1 MQIIQELE
9 KLNIPKENI
18 IENEPMKK
26 HTTFKIGGTAEYFI
40 KAETK
45 EQIIKIIKYAKQ
57 TQIPLTIV
65 GNGSNL
71 LVLDE
76 GIEGIVLQIKNEN
89 LNITTNK
96 ENVEITV
103 GSGYKIAKLGHK
115 LCECEISGFEEL
127 SAIPGTIGGAIYMNA
142 GAHGKEIKDVITSVK
157 CIDKDGN
164 EIEFTTEEMQ
174 LGYRTSRF
182 KDKKYII
189 LEAKLKLQKGKKEEI
204 KQKMQE
210 YSNYRKEKQPLE
222 YPNAG
227 STFKRGKDFITAQL
241 IDQAGLKGYS
251 IGDAE
256 VSTKHSGFIINKGEA
271 TAKDILNL
279 VKHVK
284 EEVKKKFDKDIEL
297 EIEVIG
303 KERDNSERINAMV

>member
-1 MQIIQELE
+1 MKTQITQELE
-9 KLNIPKENI
+9 KLSIPKENI
-18 IENEPMKK
+18 LTNEPMKK
-26 HTTFKIGGTAEYFI
+26 HTSFKIGGPAEYFI
-40 KAETK
+40 KAENK
-45 EQIIKIIKYAKQ
+45 EQTIEVIKFAKQ
-57 TQIPLTIV
+57 AQIPLTIV

-71 LVLDE
+71 LVLDG
-76 GIEGIVLQIKNEN
+76 GIEGIALQIKNEN
-89 LNITTNK
+89 FQITLNE

-115 LCECEISGFEEL
+115 LCENEIKGFEEL

-164 EIEFTTEEMQ
+164 EKEFTKEEMQ

-222 YPNAG
+222 YPNAVMPA
-227 STFKRGKDFITAQL
+227 SCMA
-241 IDQAGLKGYS
+241 A
-251 IGDAE
+251 A
-256 VSTKHSGFIINKGEA
+256 A
-271 TAKDILNL
+271 
-279 VKHVK
+279 
-284 EEVKKKFDKDIEL
+284 
-297 EIEVIG
+297 
-303 KERDNSERINAMV
+303 NSR